1 MATHNY
7 IKDLDQSSI
16 SEVHDYGNNKF
27 LPKASVVIVAYNTN
41 GNLLSQ
47 NLKSLKEQTIKE
59 FEILIVDNSDKINL
73 LEIVSKYNLKYI
85 KLEKNYGPMLARNVG
100 IKYSS
105 GDIVIFLDDDA
116 VPANN
121 FVEQHIRAYEESNI
135 LGLRGKVLPRTSSI
149 YNNFASH
156 YDLGNQLI
164 TWPIDIEGNSSFKR
178 YVLIEVGGF
187 NPKLLEVL
195 GHEGIELTYRIIC
208 KYKDK
213 NKLIYWPDAAI
224 YHDYANTFTKYFK
237 KRSRHTENADV
248 LKLQYPGMS
257 KFIEDYCLN
266 PNNMGD
272 KTPNLTD
279 KVRLK
284 LIQGFVLL
292 IFKMQNLKVKGDKN
306 KSHK

>member
-16 SEVHDYGNNKF
+16 SEVHDYGNNNFSSKV
-27 LPKASVVIVAYNTN
+27 SVVIVAYNTN
-41 GNLLSQ
+41 GDLLLQ
-47 NLKSLKEQTIKE
+47 NLNSLREQTIKE
-59 FEILIVDNSDKINL
+59 FETLIVDNSDKVNL
-73 LEIVSKYNLKYI
+73 LGIVSKYNLKYI

-100 IKYSS
+100 VKYSS

-156 YDLGNQLI
+156 YNLGNKPI
-164 TWPIDIEGNSSFKR
+164 TCPIDIEGNSSFKR
-178 YVLIEVGGF
+178 SVLIEVGGF

-213 NKLIYWPDAAI
+213 SKLIYWPYAVI
-224 YHDYANTFTKYFK
+224 YHDYANTFIKHLK
-237 KRSRHTENADV
+237 KRYRHAENADV
-248 LKLQYPGMS
+248 LKLQYPGMF

-266 PNNMGD
+266 SNNVGGG
-272 KTPNLTD
+272 TPNLID
-279 KVRLK
+279 RVRLK

-292 IFKMQNLKVKGDKN
+292 ILKVQNLIVK
-306 KSHK
+306 